1 MKWLRVTAC
10 DNIPPREGR
19 AVSLAGREIAIF
31 NLGPSPPSTELGA
44 REPGAGDR
52 FLAVDNQCPHK
63 AGPLADGI
71 ITGTSVVCP
80 LHTWKI
86 SLVDGRVERPSAAAD
101 HGVTAYPT
109 RVDDGVI
116 VIGLPASLK
125 PGGDDGPGGAV
136 EADNKAWKIQDCQ
149 TDEPLLHERR
159 TAPPCPRVG
168 ACVSSNPGAPGV

>member
-1 MKWLRVTAC
+1 MNWLRVTAC

-31 NLGPSPPSTELGA
+31 NLGPSTEL
-44 REPGAGDR
+44 GAGDR
-52 FLAVDNQCPHK
+52 FFAVDNQCPHK

-86 SLVDGRVERPSAAAD
+86 SLVDGRVERPSASAD

-116 VIGLPASLK
+116 VVGLPAS
-125 PGGDDGPGGAV
+125 PTPRGDGGPGGAAK
-136 EADNKAWKIQDCQ
+136 ADNMAWKIQDCQ

-159 TAPPCPRVG
+159 TAPPCPHVG